1 MQRILSSDTPQHVS
15 QTVTVAGWAAST
27 RDHGGVIFV
36 DLRDHTGLVQLT
48 IHPENAEAF
57 AVAEKVRDEFVLKAT
72 GTVTK
77 RAEGLA
83 NPNIPSGTVEL
94 IVEKLEVLNP
104 SKPLPFPVLHQDT
117 NINEDL
123 RLKYRFLDLRRDKM
137 QTMLVRRHKMI
148 KFIRDWMDGEGFI
161 EITTP
166 ILTSSSPEGARDFL
180 VPSRLHPGKFYALP
194 QAPQQF
200 KQLLMVGGVPK
211 YFQIA
216 PCFRDED
223 PRADR
228 SPGEFYQLDLEIAY
242 ADHHDVVFQQ
252 MEPLFIKL
260 TEEFAGKKVMQK
272 PFPRIPYAEAME
284 KYGSDRPD
292 LRFGM
297 EMVELTEELKDTQF
311 TVFANAIKNGGCV
324 KAICCEG
331 GARLTRSQIDT
342 LTEMVRKEGAGGLA
356 YIVIE
361 EPSQSEVELHS
372 QVGNQDDKNLRS
384 LRSPILKFLSN
395 DEIKAIINKT
405 KAEVGDII
413 FFGADDRNVVN
424 KVLGKLRSQLGDDFG
439 LKDPSIVAW
448 AWIVDFPMYEWS
460 ETEKKVDFCHNP
472 FSMPIGGLEALNTQ
486 DPLTIKADQYD
497 IIANGLELSSG
508 AIRNYNPEIL
518 YKAFELVG
526 YSKEVVDEKFGA
538 MIRAFEYGAPP
549 HGGFAPG
556 IDRLLMILLDEIN
569 IREVIAFPKNGSAE
583 DVMMDAPSTVDE
595 KQLKELHIKLDLP
608 AKKDK

>member
-1 MQRILSSDTPQHVS
+1 MQRTLSLDTTLHVGK
-15 QTVTVAGWAAST
+15 QITVAGWAAST
-27 RDHGGVIFV
+27 RDHGGLIFI
-36 DLRDHTGLVQLT
+36 DLRDHAGLVQLT
-48 IHPENAEAF
+48 VHPETATAF
-57 AVAEKVRDEFVLKAT
+57 EIANKIRDEFVLKAT
-72 GTVTK
+72 GTVLEREPSLVNK
-77 RAEGLA
+77 
-83 NPNIPSGTVEL
+83 NIATGTVE
-94 IVEKLEVLNP
+94 IKVEHLEILNP
-104 SKPLPFPVLHQDT
+104 SKPLPFPIFHQEA

-123 RLKYRFLDLRRDKM
+123 RLKYRFLDLRREKM
-137 QTMLVRRHKMI
+137 QSMLLKRHKMI
-148 KFIRDWMDGEGFI
+148 KFIRDWMDAEDFI

-228 SPGEFYQLDLEIAY
+228 SPGEFYQLDLEIAF
-242 ADHHDVVFQQ
+242 ADHHDVVFKQ
-252 MEPLFIKL
+252 MEPLFIEL
-260 TEEFAGKKVMQK
+260 TEKFAGKKVLEK

-297 EMVELTEELKDTQF
+297 EMVELTEELKNTGF
-311 TVFANAIKNGGCV
+311 SVFANAIKSGGCI
-324 KAICCEG
+324 KAITLEG
-331 GARLTRSQIDT
+331 GSRLTRSQIDT
-342 LTEMVRKEGAGGLA
+342 LTEMVKREGAGGLA
-356 YIVIE
+356 YIVLE
-361 EPSQSEVELHS
+361 NGEQ
-372 QVGNQDDKNLRS
+372 K
-384 LRSPILKFLSN
+384 SPILKFLSS
-395 DEIKAIINKT
+395 EEVSAIITKT
-405 KAEVGDII
+405 KAQDGDIV
-413 FFGADDRNVVN
+413 FFGADERSLVN
-424 KVLGKLRSQLGDDFG
+424 KVLGKLRDQLGADFG
-439 LKDPSIVAW
+439 LKDPSVVAW
-448 AWIVDFPMYEWS
+448 AWIIDFPMYEWS
-460 ETEKKVDFCHNP
+460 DTEKKIDFCHNP
-472 FSMPIGGLEALNTQ
+472 FSMPIGGLDALNTQ

-518 YKAFELVG
+518 YKAFEIVG
-526 YSKEVVDEKFGA
+526 YPKEVVDEKFGA

-556 IDRLLMILLDEIN
+556 IDRLLMLLENEAN

-583 DVMMDAPSTVDE
+583 DVMMEAPSTVSE

-608 AKKDK
+608 PKKQS

>member
-1 MQRILSSDTPQHVS
+1 MQRTLSLDTTLHVGE
-15 QTVTVAGWAAST
+15 QITVAGWAAST
-27 RDHGGVIFV
+27 RDHGGLIFI
-36 DLRDHTGLVQLT
+36 DLRDHAGLVQLT
-48 IHPENAEAF
+48 VHPETATAF
-57 AVAEKVRDEFVLKAT
+57 EIANKIRDEFVLKAT
-72 GTVTK
+72 GTVLEREPSLVNK
-77 RAEGLA
+77 
-83 NPNIPSGTVEL
+83 NIATGTVE
-94 IVEKLEVLNP
+94 IKVEHLEILNP
-104 SKPLPFPVLHQDT
+104 SKPLPFPIFHQEA

-123 RLKYRFLDLRRDKM
+123 RLKYRFLDLRREKM
-137 QTMLVRRHKMI
+137 QSMLLKRHKMI
-148 KFIRDWMDGEGFI
+148 KFIRDWMDAEDFI

-228 SPGEFYQLDLEIAY
+228 SPGEFYQLDLEIAF
-242 ADHHDVVFQQ
+242 ADHHDVVFKQ
-252 MEPLFIKL
+252 MEPLFIEL
-260 TEEFAGKKVMQK
+260 TEKFAGKKVLEK

-297 EMVELTEELKDTQF
+297 EMVELTEELKNTGF
-311 TVFANAIKNGGCV
+311 SVFANAIKSGGCI
-324 KAICCEG
+324 KAITLEG
-331 GARLTRSQIDT
+331 GSRLTRSQIDT
-342 LTEMVRKEGAGGLA
+342 LTEMVKREGAGGLA
-356 YIVIE
+356 YIVLE
-361 EPSQSEVELHS
+361 NGEQ
-372 QVGNQDDKNLRS
+372 K
-384 LRSPILKFLSN
+384 SPILKFLSS
-395 DEIKAIINKT
+395 EEVSAIITKT
-405 KAEVGDII
+405 KAQDGDIV
-413 FFGADDRNVVN
+413 FFGADERSLVN
-424 KVLGKLRSQLGDDFG
+424 KVLGKLRDQLGADFG
-439 LKDPSIVAW
+439 LKDPSVVAW
-448 AWIVDFPMYEWS
+448 AWIIDFPMYEWS
-460 ETEKKVDFCHNP
+460 DTEKKIDFCHNP
-472 FSMPIGGLEALNTQ
+472 FSMPIGGLDALNTQ

-518 YKAFELVG
+518 YKAFEIVG
-526 YSKEVVDEKFGA
+526 YPKEVVDEKFGA

-556 IDRLLMILLDEIN
+556 IDRLLMLLENEAN

-583 DVMMDAPSTVDE
+583 DVMMEAPSTVSE

-608 AKKDK
+608 PKKQS